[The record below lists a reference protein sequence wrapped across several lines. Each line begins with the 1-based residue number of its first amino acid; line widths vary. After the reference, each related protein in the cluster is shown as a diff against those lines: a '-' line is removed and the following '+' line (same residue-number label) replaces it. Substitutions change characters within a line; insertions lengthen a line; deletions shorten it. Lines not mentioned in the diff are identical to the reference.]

1 VEKKVCLTAAF
12 VSTLLLST
20 VAATWFIDLGQAN
33 PYIRYWKKEGEVLPP
48 DGTKPPVVSIFSPA
62 NDTSYPSNS
71 VLLNV
76 SASIE
81 RSNNVSLGLSE
92 LYYTASWQKDRTE
105 VDLRSFYVK
114 NNYSYPSTFS
124 INMTEIPEGP
134 RWLEVYAVATG
145 FAYETRH
152 EVKGIFYTTY
162 YVGYKITSSS
172 VVEFTIDTTPPSI
185 SVLTME
191 NKTYDTSDV
200 PLSFTVNEPV
210 SQTSYSLDGQ
220 DNVTFAGNTILTG
233 LSEEEHNVT
242 VYATDNAGN
251 IGASETITFTVAK
264 PEPLPTTRVIA
275 PIASVTVVGA
285 SLLVYFMKSKK
296 RSQKP

>member
-220 DNVTFAGNTILTG
+220 GNVTFAGNTILTG

>member
-1 VEKKVCLTAAF
+1 MEKKVCLTAAF

-220 DNVTFAGNTILTG
+220 GNVTFAGNTILTG